1 VPHIDE
7 YRRPKETIRFNL
19 CETPAWIIASE
30 EFNLSSGSLHIAGV
44 RESNRSFF
52 NQLDQL
58 DQPSERGR
66 VFHEYL
72 DVKFALHQWCDY
84 TGKARSS
91 LRNSYLR
98 FLAGWG
104 MDSNSIEG
112 AVMKNWVQS
121 RFGVAPTYHRGV
133 LHQSVDGDE
142 DRRFAYDRMKG
153 SARTNAI
160 DAQLDLL
167 YEFCQYELCRRW
179 SDQTNFILYRGTND
193 PEEHP
198 IRKTESRRQSIV
210 RLNNLVSFTDD
221 RERAWEF
228 GSTVWKTT
236 VARAKIVFFSGLLPS
251 SLLSG
256 ENEYL
261 AIGGDY
267 HVHELLY

>member
-1 VPHIDE
+1 VSQTIE
-7 YRRPKETIRFNL
+7 YNFNDQSIRFNL
-19 CETPAWIIASE
+19 CEVPAWIIASE
-30 EFNLSSGSLHIAGV
+30 AFNKSTCPLHIAGV
-44 RESNRSFF
+44 RESSRNLF
-52 NQLDQL
+52 NKLEQLESPQ
-58 DQPSERGR
+58 ERGR

-72 DVKFALHQWCDY
+72 DVKFALHQWNQY
-84 TGKARSS
+84 TGQARSC

-121 RFGVAPTYHRGV
+121 RFGVDPTYHKGV
-133 LHQSVDGDE
+133 LHKSADGDE

-167 YEFCQYELCRRW
+167 YEFCQYELLRRW
-179 SDQTNFILYRGTND
+179 PEQTSFTLYRGTND

-198 IRKTESRRQSIV
+198 IQKTESRRESIV
-210 RLNNLVSFTDD
+210 RLNNLVSFTSD

-228 GSTVWKTT
+228 GSTVWKTS
-236 VARAKIVFFSGLLPS
+236 VVRSKIVFFSGLLPD

-267 HVHELLY
+267 RVHELLY

>member
-1 VPHIDE
+1 MPESTKIH
-7 YRRPKETIRFNL
+7 PATCFNR
-19 CETPAWIIASE
+19 CEFPAWIIASE
-30 EFNLSSGSLHIAGV
+30 DFNQSSAELHIAGV
-44 RESNRSFF
+44 RESNRNFF
-52 NQLDQL
+52 QKLEQFEA
-58 DQPSERGR
+58 PSERGR

-72 DVKFALHQWCDY
+72 DVKFALHQWSEY

-121 RFGVAPTYHRGV
+121 RFGVAPTYHKGV
-133 LHQSVDGDE
+133 LHKSQDGDE
-142 DRRFAYDRMKG
+142 DRSFAYDRMKG

-167 YEFCQYELCRRW
+167 YEFCQYELVRRCPE
-179 SDQTNFILYRGTND
+179 QQHFTLYRGTND

-198 IRKTESRRQSIV
+198 IRKTESRRDSIV
-210 RLNNLVSFTDD
+210 RLNNLVSFTSH

-236 VARAKIVFFSGLLPS
+236 VARSKIVFFSGLLPN

>member
-1 VPHIDE
+1 VT
-7 YRRPKETIRFNL
+7 ETEQPPSPGGKIRFNL
-19 CETPAWIIASE
+19 CDLPGWIIASE
-30 EFNLSSGSLHIAGV
+30 AFNESPSALHLAGV

-52 NQLDQL
+52 KRLEHL
-58 DQPSERGR
+58 TTPGERGR
-66 VFHEYL
+66 VFHDYVS
-72 DVKFALHQWCDY
+72 VKFGLHLWNEY

-104 MDSNSIEG
+104 VDSNGVEG
-112 AVMKNWVQS
+112 AVMKNWVRS
-121 RFGVAPTYHRGV
+121 RFGVAPTYHRGI
-133 LHQSVDGDE
+133 LHRDTCGEE
-142 DRRFAYDRMKG
+142 DNRFAYDRMKG

-167 YEFCQYELCRRW
+167 YEFCQFELRLR
-179 SDQTNFILYRGTND
+179 SPESTHFTLYRGTYD

-198 IRKTESRRQSIV
+198 IRTVKERRESVV
-210 RLNNLVSFTDD
+210 RLNNLVSFTSE

-228 GSTVWKTT
+228 GSTVWKTS
-236 VARAKIVFFSGLLPS
+236 VPASKILFFSGLLPD

-267 HVHELLY
+267 RVRELLY

>member
-1 VPHIDE
+1 VPE
-7 YRRPKETIRFNL
+7 TETRPRPREEIRFNL
-19 CETPAWIIASE
+19 CELPAWVIASE
-30 EFNLSSGSLHIAGV
+30 AFNQSPQALHIAGV
-44 RESNRSFF
+44 LESNRGFF
-52 NQLDQL
+52 EKLDQL
-58 DQPSERGR
+58 ETHQERGK

-72 DVKFALHQWCDY
+72 DVKFALHQWSDY
-84 TGKARSS
+84 TGKAHGS

-133 LHQSVDGDE
+133 LRQTVDGDE

-167 YEFCQYELCRRW
+167 YEFCQYELVRRW
-179 SDQTNFILYRGTND
+179 PEQMCFTLFRGTND

-198 IRKTESRRQSIV
+198 IRRTENRRESIV
-210 RLNNLVSFTDD
+210 RLNNLVSFTSN

-228 GSTVWKTT
+228 GSTVWKTV
-236 VARAKIVFFSGLLPS
+236 VARSKIVFFSGLLPD